1 MQLPPQS
8 TPNIYPAKMP
18 SIKGPSLLA
27 YNLSAAQTFYL
38 RLKSFVMNEPQ
49 FKALLQ
55 WALSYPGL
63 MEGSLEHVAFQKALE
78 TYIETHCHHLD
89 DQQKLY
95 RKLCFVTGLTQTADP
110 NMPIFKR
117 TEQQIGLKFFRLF
130 IELIQRY
137 QPNALKITLSL

>member
-1 MQLPPQS
+1 MQLPPQN
-8 TPNIYPAKMP
+8 TPNLYPAKMP
-18 SIKGPSLLA
+18 TVKGPSLLA

-38 RLKSFVMNEPQ
+38 RLKSFVMNDPQ
-49 FKALLQ
+49 FKDLLK

-63 MEGSLEHVAFQKALE
+63 MEGALEHITFQKALE
-78 TYIETHCHHLD
+78 KYIESHCPDLSS
-89 DQQKLY
+89 QQQLY
-95 RKLCFVTGLTQTADP
+95 RKLCFVTGLTLTVDS

-137 QPNALKITLSL
+137 QPNALKATLSL